1 MYSFSTYVLYI
12 QYTYQVLK
20 KNIPMK
26 ITKFHNS
33 IIVINIQSIY
43 GAQFAI
49 CIPILNVNLHRIV
62 QVPVGGTP
70 TQLPSKAQQLHHL
83 RSNNASSK
91 GRTGTG
97 TNEAILI
104 FQKSCRRKRS
114 LWFNRR
120 PGATWE
126 DRASWGKNMLENI
139 GFQKG
144 FEHVATK

>member
-1 MYSFSTYVLYI
+1 
-12 QYTYQVLK
+12 
-20 KNIPMK
+20 MK

-33 IIVINIQSIY
+33 IIVINIQPIY

-104 FQKSCRRKRS
+104 FQS
-114 LWFNRR
+114 
-120 PGATWE
+120 
-126 DRASWGKNMLENI
+126 RAAGSAACGLTEGRVQHEKIVHLEVKTCWKI
-139 GFQKG
+139 
-144 FEHVATK
+144 